1 MTDAKCPSMSRV
13 GGVNPP
19 PPKFKN
25 PKKPGRLTNQL
36 QYLEKV
42 VVKALWRHNFSW
54 PFRTP
59 VDAVGLH
66 IPDYYTIIKTPMD
79 LSTIKKR
86 LQNNYYCKA
95 LECIQDFNKLFTNC
109 YVYNRPGDD
118 IVLMAQALEKIFLQR
133 VAEMPQEETE
143 ISDITT
149 KTPVKGGRKSSSAG
163 VVKLRPQSPVSE
175 VVFQQ
180 TVTVIPPEALHTV
193 PPAAQLSSHIAAKI
207 KKGVKRKADTT
218 TPTASAP
225 ITSCKSSPIIDGS
238 TACKL
243 FSRRGSGRPIKPPR
257 KDLPDSPQHH
267 QSKKSKLSDQLRFCN
282 CILKEMFT
290 KRHAAYAWPFYK
302 PVDTEALG
310 LRDYHDIIM
319 QPMDLGTIRKKMDGR
334 EYMDAQEFAADF
346 RLMFSNCYK
355 YNPPTH
361 EVVIM
366 ARKLQDVFEARWLKL
381 PDEPVRSAGD
391 PGHHGHHRDK
401 KGRGDG
407 PESSSS
413 TGSSDSESSSES
425 ESSSGT
431 EEEEEEEE
439 EEEARALRLAKLEE
453 QLKAVHDQ
461 LQKLTQEPLL
471 KPKKKEKSKERR
483 RKKETSSRP
492 KHEEDLRKHKVQQ
505 RGINKGTPAVHCK
518 RRRMALPVVP
528 YKSDEEEEPAVPM
541 SYGEKRQLSL
551 DINKLPG
558 DKLGKV
564 VNIIQAREASLRD
577 SNPEEI
583 EIDFETLKPSTL
595 RALESFAMT
604 CLRKRPKKPKLNKLV
619 KTKGEMQTVKKQ
631 DSEKHLQSITEEPS
645 SLAKKKKTTNELP
658 MAPAVPDLTQPSHL
672 SEGSGSDSSSSSS
685 DSSTSDSRDSESVK
699 NKSKGTPHKVKTKS
713 KKKKSVKK
721 GSSSESSLQTSQPP
735 PASPPPAAVTKGQST
750 QQHPAQPPLDLLMSP
765 PALHSRLPPQ
775 PSRPSS
781 KAAPLP
787 RKNMV
792 APLQL
797 TDSQP
802 QLQDPSSESPT
813 TPSLTPP
820 SSSSCDPS
828 LTLTLPTDP
837 LSTTPTPTHKPPS
850 SLLCSPRPPPSPL
863 AHLPSPQCQSPGQTQ
878 EVKTGPVY
886 LNPPDR
892 AQQEGLSA
900 LLSPLTSPP
909 VGFLQAAASRYEQPC
924 PVLLSPLQ
932 DSPLQPVKDDRR
944 PSEALEETHYR
955 MLQKQPNPRP
965 SDSVIDGGNTSL
977 SHPANKTTADG
988 KNTPAKKDIVLKNAD
1003 SWASLRKM
1011 SISTTSTVRS
1021 SKESFDKFRRAAIEK
1036 EEREKALILR
1046 RMQMKEMASGKSS
1059 LTMPVSVPVPVPPR
1073 AAEPEPLPCRT
1084 PTPEPAEIPLQTEA
1098 IVEPPPPKAPETLKE
1113 EPPAAAPTPPPPLT
1127 TQTSVDKE
1135 REMARRR
1142 EQERRR
1148 REAMSGIIDMT
1159 MQSDI
1164 MATFEKNLD

>member
-1 MTDAKCPSMSRV
+1 MTDAVCPPMSVV

-19 PPKFKN
+19 PPEFNN
-25 PKKPGRLTNQL
+25 PKKPGRITNQL

-86 LQNNYYCKA
+86 LQNNYYWKA
-95 LECIQDFNKLFTNC
+95 MECIEDFNKLFTNC

-143 ISDITT
+143 ISAITT
-149 KTPVKGGRKSSSAG
+149 KTPVKGGRKSSAG
-163 VVKLRPQSPVSE
+163 MIKLRPQSPVSE

-180 TVTVIPPEALHTV
+180 TVTVIPLEAHHTI
-193 PPAAQLSSHIAAKI
+193 PPAAQLSSQIAAKI
-207 KKGVKRKADTT
+207 KEGVKRKAHAT
-218 TPTASAP
+218 TPTAS
-225 ITSCKSSPIIDGS
+225 SPIASCEASPVVYGS
-238 TACKL
+238 TPCKL

-257 KDLPDSPQHH
+257 KDLPDYH
-267 QSKKSKLSDQLRFCN
+267 QSQNSKLSDQLRFCN

-290 KRHAAYAWPFYK
+290 KRHAAYTWPFYK

-310 LRDYHDIIM
+310 LHDYHDIIM
-319 QPMDLGTIRKKMDGR
+319 QPMDLGTIRKKMVER
-334 EYMDAQEFAADF
+334 EYMDAQDFAADF

-366 ARKLQDVFEARWLKL
+366 ARKFQDVFEDRWLKL
-381 PDEPVRSAGD
+381 PDEPVRRAGG

-401 KGRGDG
+401 RGRGDG

-413 TGSSDSESSSES
+413 TGSSTGESSSES
-425 ESSSGT
+425 ESSSDS
-431 EEEEEEEE
+431 EE

-461 LQKLTQEPLL
+461 LQRLTQEPLL
-471 KPKKKEKSKERR
+471 KPKER
-483 RKKETSSRP
+483 RKKEARRRP
-492 KHEEDLRKHKVQQ
+492 KHEDLRKPKVQKKC
-505 RGINKGTPAVHCK
+505 INKGMPAVHGK
-518 RRRMALPVVP
+518 RRKMALPVVP
-528 YKSDEEEEPAVPM
+528 YESEEDEVLAVPM
-541 SYGEKRQLSL
+541 LYGEKRQLSL

-577 SNPEEI
+577 ANPEEM

-595 RALESFAMT
+595 RALESFVTT
-604 CLRKRPKKPKLNKLV
+604 CFRKRPKKPSLNKLV
-619 KTKGEMQTVKKQ
+619 KAKGEMQTVKEQ
-631 DSEKHLQSITEEPS
+631 DAEKPRQCITDEPS
-645 SLAKKKKTTNELP
+645 SLAKKKKATNEP
-658 MAPAVPDLTQPSHL
+658 PIAPPVPDLARPSRL
-672 SEGSGSDSSSSSS
+672 SESSSSSSSGSDRSSSSS
-685 DSSTSDSRDSESVK
+685 DSSTSDSSDSESVK
-699 NKSKGTPHKVKTKS
+699 KS
-713 KKKKSVKK
+713 KKKKNCKDTPHKLKTKNSKK
-721 GSSSESSLQTSQPP
+721 KKSAKKHPLSESSLQTSQPP
-735 PASPPPAAVTKGQST
+735 PASASLVPAVVTKDL
-750 QQHPAQPPLDLLMSP
+750 PLELLASP
-765 PALHSRLPPQ
+765 PALHNRLPPQ
-775 PSRPSS
+775 PSRPSA

-792 APLQL
+792 APLQI

-802 QLQDPSSESPT
+802 QQQQDPLPPSESPT

-820 SSSSCDPS
+820 SSCDP
-828 LTLTLPTDP
+828 TLTLPTDP
-837 LSTTPTPTHKPPS
+837 LNTPAALPHEPPF
-850 SLLCSPRPPPSPL
+850 SLLCSRQTPPSPL
-863 AHLPSPQCQSPGQTQ
+863 ALLPSPLCQSLAQTQ
-878 EVKTGPVY
+878 EVKTG
-886 LNPPDR
+886 PPDR

-900 LLSPLTSPP
+900 LLTPLTSPA
-909 VGFLQAAASRYEQPC
+909 VLLQAADGRYEQKPC

-944 PSEALEETHYR
+944 PSEALGETHSR
-955 MLQKQPNPRP
+955 ILQKQPYPRH
-965 SDSVIDGGNTSL
+965 SDSVFNGGNTSL
-977 SHPANKTTADG
+977 SHPANKPTADG
-988 KNTPAKKDIVLKNAD
+988 KNTPAKKNIVLKNAD
-1003 SWASLRKM
+1003 SWASLGKM
-1011 SISTTSTVRS
+1011 AISTPSTVKS

-1036 EEREKALILR
+1036 EERERALILKR
-1046 RMQMKEMASGKSS
+1046 TQMKASGKSS
-1059 LTMPVSVPVPVPPR
+1059 LTMLVSSPVAVPVPPR
-1073 AAEPEPLPCRT
+1073 AAEPEHLPCRT
-1084 PTPEPAEIPLQTEA
+1084 PAPEPAEIPLPTEA
-1098 IVEPPPPKAPETLKE
+1098 IVEPQPPKAPEALKE
-1113 EPPAAAPTPPPPLT
+1113 EPPAAASTPPPPFT
-1127 TQTSVDKE
+1127 PQTSVDGE

-1148 REAMSGIIDMT
+1148 REAMSGVIDMT

>member
-1 MTDAKCPSMSRV
+1 MTDAKYPSVSRV

-19 PPKFKN
+19 PPKFNN
-25 PKKPGRLTNQL
+25 PKKPGRQTNQL

-143 ISDITT
+143 ISATTT
-149 KTPVKGGRKSSSAG
+149 KTPVKGGRKSSSAS

-180 TVTVIPPEALHTV
+180 TVTVIPPEALHIV

-218 TPTASAP
+218 SAP
-225 ITSCKSSPIIDGS
+225 ITSCESSPIVDGS

-257 KDLPDSPQHH
+257 KDLPDSPQHY
-267 QSKKSKLSDQLRFCN
+267 QSKKRKLSDQLRFCN

-310 LRDYHDIIM
+310 LRDYHDIIK
-319 QPMDLGTIRKKMDGR
+319 QPMDLGTIRKKMDER

-401 KGRGDG
+401 KARGDG
-407 PESSSS
+407 PERSSS

-439 EEEARALRLAKLEE
+439 EEARVLRLAKLEE

-483 RKKETSSRP
+483 KKKETRSRP
-492 KHEEDLRKHKVQQ
+492 KQEEDLRKTKPKVQQ
-505 RGINKGTPAVHCK
+505 RNINKGASAVHGK
-518 RRRMALPVVP
+518 RRKMALPMVP
-528 YKSDEEEEPAVPM
+528 YKSDEEEVPAVPM

-564 VNIIQAREASLRD
+564 VNIIQAREASLRNA
-577 SNPEEI
+577 NPEEI

-604 CLRKRPKKPKLNKLV
+604 CLRKRPKKHNLNKLM
-619 KTKGEMQTVKKQ
+619 KTKGQIQTVKKQ
-631 DSEKHLQSITEEPS
+631 DAEKHLQSITEETS

-658 MAPAVPDLTQPSHL
+658 RAPAVPDLAQPSRL
-672 SEGSGSDSSSSSS
+672 SEGIGSDSSSSSS
-685 DSSTSDSRDSESVK
+685 DSSSSDSSDSDSVK
-699 NKSKGTPHKVKTKS
+699 KTKKKKSKGAPHKS
-713 KKKKSVKK
+713 KKKKSEKK
-721 GSSSESSLQTSQPP
+721 DSSSESSLQTSQPP

-750 QQHPAQPPLDLLMSP
+750 QQHPAQPPLDLLISP
-765 PALHSRLPPQ
+765 P
-775 PSRPSS
+775 
-781 KAAPLP
+781 
-787 RKNMV
+787 
-792 APLQL
+792 
-797 TDSQP
+797 
-802 QLQDPSSESPT
+802 
-813 TPSLTPP
+813 
-820 SSSSCDPS
+820 
-828 LTLTLPTDP
+828 
-837 LSTTPTPTHKPPS
+837 
-850 SLLCSPRPPPSPL
+850 
-863 AHLPSPQCQSPGQTQ
+863 
-878 EVKTGPVY
+878 
-886 LNPPDR
+886 
-892 AQQEGLSA
+892 GLSV

-909 VGFLQAAASRYEQPC
+909 VGLLQAAGSRYEQLC

-955 MLQKQPNPRP
+955 MLQKQTNTRH
-965 SDSVIDGGNTSL
+965 SDGVFDGGNTSL

-988 KNTPAKKDIVLKNAD
+988 KYTPAKKDIVLKNAD

-1011 SISTTSTVRS
+1011 SLSTPSTVRS

-1059 LTMPVSVPVPVPPR
+1059 LTVPVSVPPR

-1098 IVEPPPPKAPETLKE
+1098 VMEPPPLKGPEALRV
-1113 EPPAAAPTPPPPLT
+1113 EPPAAASTPPPPLT
-1127 TQTSVDKE
+1127 TQTSVDRE

>member
-1 MTDAKCPSMSRV
+1 MMTDAKYPSVSRV

-19 PPKFKN
+19 PPKFNN
-25 PKKPGRLTNQL
+25 PKKPGRQTNQL

-143 ISDITT
+143 ISAITT
-149 KTPVKGGRKSSSAG
+149 KTPVKGGRKSSSAS

-193 PPAAQLSSHIAAKI
+193 PPAAQLSSHIVAKI

-225 ITSCKSSPIIDGS
+225 ITSCESSPIVDGS
-238 TACKL
+238 MACKL
-243 FSRRGSGRPIKPPR
+243 FSRRGSSRPIKPPR

-267 QSKKSKLSDQLRFCN
+267 QSKKRKLSDQLRFCN

-290 KRHAAYAWPFYK
+290 KRHAAYGWPFYK

-310 LRDYHDIIM
+310 LRDYHDIIK
-319 QPMDLGTIRKKMDGR
+319 QPMDLGTIRKKMDER

-391 PGHHGHHRDK
+391 PGHHGHHGDK
-401 KGRGDG
+401 KARGDG
-407 PESSSS
+407 PECSSS

-439 EEEARALRLAKLEE
+439 ARVLRLAKLEE

-483 RKKETSSRP
+483 KKKETSSRP
-492 KHEEDLRKHKVQQ
+492 KQEEDLRKTKPKVQQ
-505 RGINKGTPAVHCK
+505 RGINKGTSAVHGK
-518 RRRMALPVVP
+518 RRKMALPMVP
-528 YKSDEEEEPAVPM
+528 YKSDEEEVPALPM

-564 VNIIQAREASLRD
+564 VNIIQAREASLRNA
-577 SNPEEI
+577 NPEEI

-604 CLRKRPKKPKLNKLV
+604 CLRKRPKKHNLNKLV
-619 KTKGEMQTVKKQ
+619 KTKGPIQTVKKQ
-631 DSEKHLQSITEEPS
+631 NAEKYLQSITEEMS
-645 SLAKKKKTTNELP
+645 SLAKKKKTTYELP
-658 MAPAVPDLTQPSHL
+658 RAPAVPDLAPQSRL
-672 SEGSGSDSSSSSS
+672 REGIGSDSSSSSS
-685 DSSTSDSRDSESVK
+685 SDSSNSDSSDSDSVK
-699 NKSKGTPHKVKTKS
+699 KTKKKKKSKGDPHKVKTK
-713 KKKKSVKK
+713 
-721 GSSSESSLQTSQPP
+721 TSQPL
-735 PASPPPAAVTKGQST
+735 PASPPPGAVTKGQST
-750 QQHPAQPPLDLLMSP
+750 QQYPAQLPLDLLISP
-765 PALHSRLPPQ
+765 P
-775 PSRPSS
+775 
-781 KAAPLP
+781 
-787 RKNMV
+787 
-792 APLQL
+792 
-797 TDSQP
+797 
-802 QLQDPSSESPT
+802 
-813 TPSLTPP
+813 
-820 SSSSCDPS
+820 
-828 LTLTLPTDP
+828 
-837 LSTTPTPTHKPPS
+837 
-850 SLLCSPRPPPSPL
+850 
-863 AHLPSPQCQSPGQTQ
+863 
-878 EVKTGPVY
+878 
-886 LNPPDR
+886 
-892 AQQEGLSA
+892 GLSA

-909 VGFLQAAASRYEQPC
+909 VGLLQAAGSRYEQLY

-944 PSEALEETHYR
+944 PSEALEEIPYR
-955 MLQKQPNPRP
+955 KLQKQTNTRH
-965 SDSVIDGGNTSL
+965 SDSVFDGGNTSL

-1011 SISTTSTVRS
+1011 SLSTPSTVRS

-1059 LTMPVSVPVPVPPR
+1059 LTMPVSVPPR

-1098 IVEPPPPKAPETLKE
+1098 IVEPPSPKAPEAPRE
-1113 EPPAAAPTPPPPLT
+1113 ESLAAAPTPPPPLT
-1127 TQTSVDKE
+1127 TQTSVDRE

>member
-1 MTDAKCPSMSRV
+1 MMTDAKYPSVSRV

-19 PPKFKN
+19 PPKFNN
-25 PKKPGRLTNQL
+25 PKKPGRQTNQL

-143 ISDITT
+143 ISAITT
-149 KTPVKGGRKSSSAG
+149 KTPVKG

-193 PPAAQLSSHIAAKI
+193 PPAAQLSSHIVAKI

-225 ITSCKSSPIIDGS
+225 ITSCESSPIVDGS
-238 TACKL
+238 MACKL
-243 FSRRGSGRPIKPPR
+243 FSRRGSSRPIKPPR

-267 QSKKSKLSDQLRFCN
+267 QSKKRKLSDQLRFCN

-290 KRHAAYAWPFYK
+290 KRHAAYGWPFYK

-310 LRDYHDIIM
+310 LRDYHDIIK
-319 QPMDLGTIRKKMDGR
+319 QPMDLGTIRKKMDER

-391 PGHHGHHRDK
+391 PGHHGHHGDK
-401 KGRGDG
+401 KARGDG
-407 PESSSS
+407 PECSSS

-439 EEEARALRLAKLEE
+439 ARVLRLAKLEE

-483 RKKETSSRP
+483 KKKETSSRP
-492 KHEEDLRKHKVQQ
+492 KQEEDLRKTKPKVQQ
-505 RGINKGTPAVHCK
+505 RGINKGTSAVHGK
-518 RRRMALPVVP
+518 RRKMALPMVP
-528 YKSDEEEEPAVPM
+528 YKSDEEEVPALPM

-564 VNIIQAREASLRD
+564 VNIIQAREASLRNA
-577 SNPEEI
+577 NPEEI

-604 CLRKRPKKPKLNKLV
+604 CLRKRPKKHNLNKLV
-619 KTKGEMQTVKKQ
+619 KTKGPIQTVKKQ
-631 DSEKHLQSITEEPS
+631 NAEKYLQSITEEMS
-645 SLAKKKKTTNELP
+645 SLAKKKKTTYELP
-658 MAPAVPDLTQPSHL
+658 RAPAVPDLAPQSRL
-672 SEGSGSDSSSSSS
+672 REGIGSDSSSSSS
-685 DSSTSDSRDSESVK
+685 SDSSNSDSSDSDSVK
-699 NKSKGTPHKVKTKS
+699 KTKKKKKSKGDPHKVKTK
-713 KKKKSVKK
+713 
-721 GSSSESSLQTSQPP
+721 TSQPL
-735 PASPPPAAVTKGQST
+735 PASPPPGAVTKGQST
-750 QQHPAQPPLDLLMSP
+750 QQYPAQLPLDLLISP

-792 APLQL
+792 PPQQL

-802 QLQDPSSESPT
+802 QQQDPLSESPT

-820 SSSSCDPS
+820 SAASCDPS
-828 LTLTLPTDP
+828 LALTLPTDP
-837 LSTTPTPTHKPPS
+837 LSTTSTPTQEPPS
-850 SLLCSPRPPPSPL
+850 SLRCLPQPSPL
-863 AHLPSPQCQSPGQTQ
+863 ALLTSPHCQSPGQTQ

-886 LNPPDR
+886 LNLPDR

-909 VGFLQAAASRYEQPC
+909 VGLLQAAGSRYEQLY

-944 PSEALEETHYR
+944 PSEALEEIPYR
-955 MLQKQPNPRP
+955 KLQKQTNTRH
-965 SDSVIDGGNTSL
+965 SDSVFDGGNTSL

-1011 SISTTSTVRS
+1011 SLSTPSTVRS

-1059 LTMPVSVPVPVPPR
+1059 LTMPVSVPPR

-1098 IVEPPPPKAPETLKE
+1098 IVEPPSPKAPEAPRE
-1113 EPPAAAPTPPPPLT
+1113 ESLAAAPTPPPPLT
-1127 TQTSVDKE
+1127 TQTSVDRE

>member
-1 MTDAKCPSMSRV
+1 MTDIKYPSVSRV

-19 PPKFKN
+19 PPKFNN
-25 PKKPGRLTNQL
+25 PKKPGRQTNQL

-42 VVKALWRHNFSW
+42 VVKSLWRHNFSW
-54 PFRTP
+54 PFRMP

-133 VAEMPQEETE
+133 MAEMPQEETE
-143 ISDITT
+143 ISAITT
-149 KTPVKGGRKSSSAG
+149 KTPVKG

-225 ITSCKSSPIIDGS
+225 ITSCESSPIVDGS
-238 TACKL
+238 AACKL

-267 QSKKSKLSDQLRFCN
+267 QSKKRKLSDQLRFCN

-310 LRDYHDIIM
+310 LRDYHDIIK
-319 QPMDLGTIRKKMDGR
+319 QPMDLGTIRKKMDER

-401 KGRGDG
+401 KARGDG
-407 PESSSS
+407 PERSSS

-431 EEEEEEEE
+431 EEEEEE
-439 EEEARALRLAKLEE
+439 ARVLRLAKLEE

-483 RKKETSSRP
+483 KKKETSSRP
-492 KHEEDLRKHKVQQ
+492 KQEEDLRKTKPKVQQ
-505 RGINKGTPAVHCK
+505 RGINKGVSAVHGK
-518 RRRMALPVVP
+518 RRKMALPMVP
-528 YKSDEEEEPAVPM
+528 YKSDEEEVPAVPM

-564 VNIIQAREASLRD
+564 VNIIQAREASLRNA
-577 SNPEEI
+577 NPEEI

-604 CLRKRPKKPKLNKLV
+604 CLRKRPKKHNLNKLV
-619 KTKGEMQTVKKQ
+619 KTKGPIQTVKKQ
-631 DSEKHLQSITEEPS
+631 DAEKHLQSITEEMS
-645 SLAKKKKTTNELP
+645 SLAKKKKTTNEFP
-658 MAPAVPDLTQPSHL
+658 RAPAVPDLTLPSRL
-672 SEGSGSDSSSSSS
+672 REGIGSDSSSSSS
-685 DSSTSDSRDSESVK
+685 SDSSNSDSSDSDSVK
-699 NKSKGTPHKVKTKS
+699 KTKKKKSQGAPHKVKTKS
-713 KKKKSVKK
+713 KNKKSEKK
-721 GSSSESSLQTSQPP
+721 DSLSESSLQTSLPLH
-735 PASPPPAAVTKGQST
+735 ASPSPAAVTKGQST
-750 QQHPAQPPLDLLMSP
+750 QQYPAQPPLDLLISP
-765 PALHSRLPPQ
+765 P
-775 PSRPSS
+775 
-781 KAAPLP
+781 
-787 RKNMV
+787 
-792 APLQL
+792 
-797 TDSQP
+797 
-802 QLQDPSSESPT
+802 
-813 TPSLTPP
+813 
-820 SSSSCDPS
+820 
-828 LTLTLPTDP
+828 DP
-837 LSTTPTPTHKPPS
+837 LSTTSTPTQEPPS
-850 SLLCSPRPPPSPL
+850 SLRCLPQPSPL
-863 AHLPSPQCQSPGQTQ
+863 ALLTSPHCQSPGQTQ

-886 LNPPDR
+886 LNLPDR

-909 VGFLQAAASRYEQPC
+909 VGLLQAAGSRYEQLY

-944 PSEALEETHYR
+944 LSEALEETPYR
-955 MLQKQPNPRP
+955 KLQKQTNTRH
-965 SDSVIDGGNTSL
+965 SDSVFDGSNTSL

-1011 SISTTSTVRS
+1011 SLSTPSTVRS

-1059 LTMPVSVPVPVPPR
+1059 LTMPVSVPPR

-1084 PTPEPAEIPLQTEA
+1084 PTPEPAEIPLQTED
-1098 IVEPPPPKAPETLKE
+1098 IVEPPPPKAPVALRE
-1113 EPPAAAPTPPPPLT
+1113 EPPVAAPTPPPPLT
-1127 TQTSVDKE
+1127 TQTSVDRE

>member
-1 MTDAKCPSMSRV
+1 MMTDAKYPSVSRV

-19 PPKFKN
+19 PPKFNN
-25 PKKPGRLTNQL
+25 PKKPGRQTNQL

-143 ISDITT
+143 ISAITT
-149 KTPVKGGRKSSSAG
+149 KTPVKGGRKSSSAS
-163 VVKLRPQSPVSE
+163 VAKLRPQSPVSE

-225 ITSCKSSPIIDGS
+225 ITSCESSPIVDGS

-243 FSRRGSGRPIKPPR
+243 FSRRGSSRPIKPPR

-267 QSKKSKLSDQLRFCN
+267 QSKKRKLSDQLRFCN

-290 KRHAAYAWPFYK
+290 KRHAAYGWPFYK

-310 LRDYHDIIM
+310 LRDYHDIIK
-319 QPMDLGTIRKKMDGR
+319 QPMDLGTIRKKMDER

-381 PDEPVRSAGD
+381 PDEPVRSVGD

-401 KGRGDG
+401 KARGDG
-407 PESSSS
+407 PECSST

-431 EEEEEEEE
+431 EEEEEE
-439 EEEARALRLAKLEE
+439 ARVLRLAKLEE

-483 RKKETSSRP
+483 KKKETSGRP
-492 KHEEDLRKHKVQQ
+492 KQEEDLRKTKPKVQQ
-505 RGINKGTPAVHCK
+505 RGINKGTSAVHGK
-518 RRRMALPVVP
+518 RRKMALPMVP
-528 YKSDEEEEPAVPM
+528 YKSDEEEVPALPM

-564 VNIIQAREASLRD
+564 VNIIQAREASLRNA
-577 SNPEEI
+577 NPEEI

-604 CLRKRPKKPKLNKLV
+604 CLRKRPKKHNLNKLV
-619 KTKGEMQTVKKQ
+619 KTKGPIQTVKKQ
-631 DSEKHLQSITEEPS
+631 DAEKYLQSITEEMS

-658 MAPAVPDLTQPSHL
+658 RAPAVPDLAQPSRL
-672 SEGSGSDSSSSSS
+672 CEGFGSDSSSSSS
-685 DSSTSDSRDSESVK
+685 SDSSNSDSSDSDSVK
-699 NKSKGTPHKVKTKS
+699 KTKKKKSKGDPHKVKTK
-713 KKKKSVKK
+713 
-721 GSSSESSLQTSQPP
+721 TSQPL

-750 QQHPAQPPLDLLMSP
+750 QQYPAQPPLDLLISP
-765 PALHSRLPPQ
+765 P
-775 PSRPSS
+775 
-781 KAAPLP
+781 
-787 RKNMV
+787 
-792 APLQL
+792 
-797 TDSQP
+797 
-802 QLQDPSSESPT
+802 
-813 TPSLTPP
+813 
-820 SSSSCDPS
+820 
-828 LTLTLPTDP
+828 
-837 LSTTPTPTHKPPS
+837 
-850 SLLCSPRPPPSPL
+850 
-863 AHLPSPQCQSPGQTQ
+863 
-878 EVKTGPVY
+878 
-886 LNPPDR
+886 
-892 AQQEGLSA
+892 GLSA

-909 VGFLQAAASRYEQPC
+909 VGLLQATGSRYELY

-944 PSEALEETHYR
+944 PSESLEEIPYR
-955 MLQKQPNPRP
+955 KLQKQTNTRH
-965 SDSVIDGGNTSL
+965 SDSVFDGGNTCL

-1011 SISTTSTVRS
+1011 SLSTPSTVRS

-1059 LTMPVSVPVPVPPR
+1059 LTMPVSVPPR

-1098 IVEPPPPKAPETLKE
+1098 IVEPPSPKAPEALRE
-1113 EPPAAAPTPPPPLT
+1113 EPLAAAPAPTPPPPLT
-1127 TQTSVDKE
+1127 TQTSVDRE

>member
-1 MTDAKCPSMSRV
+1 MTDIKYPSVSRV

-19 PPKFKN
+19 PPKFNN
-25 PKKPGRLTNQL
+25 PKKPGRQTNQL

-42 VVKALWRHNFSW
+42 VVKSLWRHNFSW
-54 PFRTP
+54 PFRMP

-133 VAEMPQEETE
+133 MAEMPQEETE
-143 ISDITT
+143 ISAITT
-149 KTPVKGGRKSSSAG
+149 KTPVKGGRKSSSAS

-225 ITSCKSSPIIDGS
+225 ITSCESSPIVDGS
-238 TACKL
+238 AACKL

-267 QSKKSKLSDQLRFCN
+267 QSKKRKLSDQLRFCN

-310 LRDYHDIIM
+310 LRDYHDIIK
-319 QPMDLGTIRKKMDGR
+319 QPMDLGTIRKKMDER

-401 KGRGDG
+401 KARGDG
-407 PESSSS
+407 PERSSS

-431 EEEEEEEE
+431 EEEEEE
-439 EEEARALRLAKLEE
+439 ARVLRLAKLEE

-483 RKKETSSRP
+483 KKKETSSRP
-492 KHEEDLRKHKVQQ
+492 KQEEDLRKTKPKVQQ
-505 RGINKGTPAVHCK
+505 RGINKGVSAVHGK
-518 RRRMALPVVP
+518 RRKMALPMVP
-528 YKSDEEEEPAVPM
+528 YKSDEEEVPAVPM

-564 VNIIQAREASLRD
+564 VNIIQAREASLRNA
-577 SNPEEI
+577 NPEEI

-604 CLRKRPKKPKLNKLV
+604 CLRKRPKKHNLNKLV
-619 KTKGEMQTVKKQ
+619 KTKGPIQTVKKQ
-631 DSEKHLQSITEEPS
+631 DAEKHLQSITEEMS
-645 SLAKKKKTTNELP
+645 SLAKKKKTTNEFP
-658 MAPAVPDLTQPSHL
+658 RAPAVPDLTLPSRL
-672 SEGSGSDSSSSSS
+672 REGIGSDSSSSSS
-685 DSSTSDSRDSESVK
+685 SDSSNSDSSDSDSVK
-699 NKSKGTPHKVKTKS
+699 KTKKKKSQGAPHKVKTKT
-713 KKKKSVKK
+713 
-721 GSSSESSLQTSQPP
+721 SLPLH
-735 PASPPPAAVTKGQST
+735 ASPSPAAVTKGQST
-750 QQHPAQPPLDLLMSP
+750 QQYPAQPPLDLLISP
-765 PALHSRLPPQ
+765 P
-775 PSRPSS
+775 
-781 KAAPLP
+781 
-787 RKNMV
+787 
-792 APLQL
+792 
-797 TDSQP
+797 
-802 QLQDPSSESPT
+802 
-813 TPSLTPP
+813 
-820 SSSSCDPS
+820 
-828 LTLTLPTDP
+828 
-837 LSTTPTPTHKPPS
+837 
-850 SLLCSPRPPPSPL
+850 
-863 AHLPSPQCQSPGQTQ
+863 
-878 EVKTGPVY
+878 
-886 LNPPDR
+886 
-892 AQQEGLSA
+892 GLSA

-909 VGFLQAAASRYEQPC
+909 VGLLQAAGSRYEQLY

-944 PSEALEETHYR
+944 LSEALEETPYR
-955 MLQKQPNPRP
+955 KLQKQTNTRH
-965 SDSVIDGGNTSL
+965 SDSVFDGSNTSL

-1011 SISTTSTVRS
+1011 SLSTPSTVRS

-1059 LTMPVSVPVPVPPR
+1059 LTMPVSVPPR

-1084 PTPEPAEIPLQTEA
+1084 PTPEPAEIPLQTED
-1098 IVEPPPPKAPETLKE
+1098 IVEPPPPKAPVALRE
-1113 EPPAAAPTPPPPLT
+1113 EPPVAAPTPPPPLT
-1127 TQTSVDKE
+1127 TQTSVDRE

>member
-1 MTDAKCPSMSRV
+1 MTDIKYPSVSRV

-19 PPKFKN
+19 PPKFNN
-25 PKKPGRLTNQL
+25 PKKPGRQTNQL

-42 VVKALWRHNFSW
+42 VVKSLWRHNFSW
-54 PFRTP
+54 PFRMP

-133 VAEMPQEETE
+133 MAEMPQEETE
-143 ISDITT
+143 ISAITT
-149 KTPVKGGRKSSSAG
+149 KTPVKGGRKSSSAS

-225 ITSCKSSPIIDGS
+225 ITSCESSPIVDGS
-238 TACKL
+238 AACKL

-267 QSKKSKLSDQLRFCN
+267 QSKKRKLSDQLRFCN

-310 LRDYHDIIM
+310 LRDYHDIIK
-319 QPMDLGTIRKKMDGR
+319 QPMDLGTIRKKMDER

-401 KGRGDG
+401 KARGDG
-407 PESSSS
+407 PERSSS

-431 EEEEEEEE
+431 EEEEEE
-439 EEEARALRLAKLEE
+439 ARVLRLAKLEE

-483 RKKETSSRP
+483 KKKETSSRP
-492 KHEEDLRKHKVQQ
+492 KQEEDLRKTKPKVQQ
-505 RGINKGTPAVHCK
+505 RGINKGVSAVHGK
-518 RRRMALPVVP
+518 RRKMALPMVP
-528 YKSDEEEEPAVPM
+528 YKSDEEEVPAVPM

-564 VNIIQAREASLRD
+564 VNIIQAREASLRNA
-577 SNPEEI
+577 NPEEI

-604 CLRKRPKKPKLNKLV
+604 CLRKRPKKHNLNKLV
-619 KTKGEMQTVKKQ
+619 KTKGPIQTVKKQ
-631 DSEKHLQSITEEPS
+631 DAEKHLQSITEEMS
-645 SLAKKKKTTNELP
+645 SLAKKKKTTNEFP
-658 MAPAVPDLTQPSHL
+658 RAPAVPDLTLPSRL
-672 SEGSGSDSSSSSS
+672 REGIGSDSSSSSS
-685 DSSTSDSRDSESVK
+685 SDSSNSDSSDSDSVK
-699 NKSKGTPHKVKTKS
+699 KTKKKKSQGAPHKVKTKS
-713 KKKKSVKK
+713 KNKKSEKK
-721 GSSSESSLQTSQPP
+721 DSLSESSLQTSLPLH
-735 PASPPPAAVTKGQST
+735 ASPSPAAVTKGQST
-750 QQHPAQPPLDLLMSP
+750 QQYPAQPPLDLLISP
-765 PALHSRLPPQ
+765 P
-775 PSRPSS
+775 
-781 KAAPLP
+781 
-787 RKNMV
+787 
-792 APLQL
+792 
-797 TDSQP
+797 
-802 QLQDPSSESPT
+802 
-813 TPSLTPP
+813 
-820 SSSSCDPS
+820 
-828 LTLTLPTDP
+828 
-837 LSTTPTPTHKPPS
+837 
-850 SLLCSPRPPPSPL
+850 
-863 AHLPSPQCQSPGQTQ
+863 
-878 EVKTGPVY
+878 
-886 LNPPDR
+886 
-892 AQQEGLSA
+892 GLSA

-909 VGFLQAAASRYEQPC
+909 VGLLQAAGSRYELY

-944 PSEALEETHYR
+944 LSEALEETPYR
-955 MLQKQPNPRP
+955 KLQKQTNTRH
-965 SDSVIDGGNTSL
+965 SDSVFDGSNTSL

-1011 SISTTSTVRS
+1011 SLSTPSTVRS

-1059 LTMPVSVPVPVPPR
+1059 LTMPVSVPPR

-1084 PTPEPAEIPLQTEA
+1084 PTPEPAEIPLQTED
-1098 IVEPPPPKAPETLKE
+1098 IVEPPPPKAPVALRE
-1113 EPPAAAPTPPPPLT
+1113 EPPVAAPTPPPPLT
-1127 TQTSVDKE
+1127 TQTSVDRE

>member
-1 MTDAKCPSMSRV
+1 MTDIKYPSVSRV

-19 PPKFKN
+19 PPKFNN
-25 PKKPGRLTNQL
+25 PKKPGRQTNQL

-54 PFRTP
+54 PFRMP

-133 VAEMPQEETE
+133 MAEMPQEETE
-143 ISDITT
+143 ISAITT
-149 KTPVKGGRKSSSAG
+149 KTPVKGGRKSSSAS

-225 ITSCKSSPIIDGS
+225 ITSCESSPIVDGS
-238 TACKL
+238 AACKL

-267 QSKKSKLSDQLRFCN
+267 QSKKRKLSDQLRFCN

-310 LRDYHDIIM
+310 LRDYHDIIK
-319 QPMDLGTIRKKMDGR
+319 QPMDLGTIRKKMDER

-401 KGRGDG
+401 KARGDG
-407 PESSSS
+407 PERSSS

-431 EEEEEEEE
+431 EEEEEE
-439 EEEARALRLAKLEE
+439 ARVLRLAKLEE

-483 RKKETSSRP
+483 KKKETSSRP
-492 KHEEDLRKHKVQQ
+492 KQEEDLRKTKPKVQQ
-505 RGINKGTPAVHCK
+505 RGINKGASAVHGK
-518 RRRMALPVVP
+518 RRKMALPMVP
-528 YKSDEEEEPAVPM
+528 YKSDEEEVPAVPM

-564 VNIIQAREASLRD
+564 VNIIQAREASLRNA
-577 SNPEEI
+577 NPEEI

-604 CLRKRPKKPKLNKLV
+604 CLRKRPKKHNLNKLV
-619 KTKGEMQTVKKQ
+619 KTKGPIQTVKKQ
-631 DSEKHLQSITEEPS
+631 DAEKHLQSITEEMS
-645 SLAKKKKTTNELP
+645 SLAKKKKTTNEFP
-658 MAPAVPDLTQPSHL
+658 RAPAVPDLTLPSRL
-672 SEGSGSDSSSSSS
+672 REGIGSDSSSSSS
-685 DSSTSDSRDSESVK
+685 SDSSNSDSSDSDSVK
-699 NKSKGTPHKVKTKS
+699 KTKKKKSQGAPHKVKTKT
-713 KKKKSVKK
+713 
-721 GSSSESSLQTSQPP
+721 SLPLH
-735 PASPPPAAVTKGQST
+735 ASPSPAAVTKGQST
-750 QQHPAQPPLDLLMSP
+750 QQYPAQPPLDLLISP
-765 PALHSRLPPQ
+765 P
-775 PSRPSS
+775 
-781 KAAPLP
+781 
-787 RKNMV
+787 
-792 APLQL
+792 
-797 TDSQP
+797 
-802 QLQDPSSESPT
+802 
-813 TPSLTPP
+813 
-820 SSSSCDPS
+820 
-828 LTLTLPTDP
+828 DP
-837 LSTTPTPTHKPPS
+837 LSTTSTPTQEPPS
-850 SLLCSPRPPPSPL
+850 SLRCLPQPSPL
-863 AHLPSPQCQSPGQTQ
+863 ALLTSPHCQSPGQTQ

-886 LNPPDR
+886 LNLPDR

-909 VGFLQAAASRYEQPC
+909 VGLLQAAGSRYEQLY

-944 PSEALEETHYR
+944 LSEALEETPYR
-955 MLQKQPNPRP
+955 KLQKQTNTRH
-965 SDSVIDGGNTSL
+965 SDSVFDGSNTSL

-1011 SISTTSTVRS
+1011 SLSTPSTVRS

-1059 LTMPVSVPVPVPPR
+1059 LTMPVSVPPR

-1084 PTPEPAEIPLQTEA
+1084 PTPEPAEIPLQTED
-1098 IVEPPPPKAPETLKE
+1098 IVEPPPPKAPVALRE
-1113 EPPAAAPTPPPPLT
+1113 EPPVAAPTPPPPLT
-1127 TQTSVDKE
+1127 TQTSVDRE

>member
-1 MTDAKCPSMSRV
+1 MTDAKYPSVSRV

-19 PPKFKN
+19 PPKFNN
-25 PKKPGRLTNQL
+25 PKKPGRQTNQL

-143 ISDITT
+143 ISAITT
-149 KTPVKGGRKSSSAG
+149 KTPVKGGRKSSSAS

-225 ITSCKSSPIIDGS
+225 ITSCESSPVIDGS

-267 QSKKSKLSDQLRFCN
+267 QSKKRKLSDQLRFCN

-290 KRHAAYAWPFYK
+290 KRHVAYAWPFYK

-310 LRDYHDIIM
+310 LRDYHDIIK
-319 QPMDLGTIRKKMDGR
+319 QPMDLGTIRKKMDER

-391 PGHHGHHRDK
+391 PGHHRDK
-401 KGRGDG
+401 KARGDG
-407 PESSSS
+407 PERSSS

-425 ESSSGT
+425 ESSGT

-439 EEEARALRLAKLEE
+439 ARVLRLAKLEE

-483 RKKETSSRP
+483 KKKETSSRP
-492 KHEEDLRKHKVQQ
+492 KQEEDLRKIKPKVQQ
-505 RGINKGTPAVHCK
+505 RGINKGASAVHGK
-518 RRRMALPVVP
+518 RRKMALPMVP
-528 YKSDEEEEPAVPM
+528 YKSDEEEVPAVPM

-564 VNIIQAREASLRD
+564 VNIIQAREASLRNA
-577 SNPEEI
+577 NPEEI

-604 CLRKRPKKPKLNKLV
+604 CLRKRPKKHNLNKLV
-619 KTKGEMQTVKKQ
+619 KTKGPIQTVKKH
-631 DSEKHLQSITEEPS
+631 DAEKHLQSITEEMS
-645 SLAKKKKTTNELP
+645 SLEKKKKTTNGLP
-658 MAPAVPDLTQPSHL
+658 RAPAVPDLAQPSRL
-672 SEGSGSDSSSSSS
+672 REGISSDSSSSSSSS
-685 DSSTSDSRDSESVK
+685 DSSNSDSSDSDSVK
-699 NKSKGTPHKVKTKS
+699 KTNKKSKGSPHKVKTKS
-713 KKKKSVKK
+713 KNKKSEKK
-721 GSSSESSLQTSQPP
+721 DSSSESSLQTSQPP

-750 QQHPAQPPLDLLMSP
+750 QQYPAQPPLDLLISP
-765 PALHSRLPPQ
+765 P
-775 PSRPSS
+775 
-781 KAAPLP
+781 
-787 RKNMV
+787 
-792 APLQL
+792 
-797 TDSQP
+797 
-802 QLQDPSSESPT
+802 
-813 TPSLTPP
+813 
-820 SSSSCDPS
+820 
-828 LTLTLPTDP
+828 
-837 LSTTPTPTHKPPS
+837 
-850 SLLCSPRPPPSPL
+850 
-863 AHLPSPQCQSPGQTQ
+863 
-878 EVKTGPVY
+878 
-886 LNPPDR
+886 
-892 AQQEGLSA
+892 GLSA

-909 VGFLQAAASRYEQPC
+909 VGLLQAAGSRYEQLY

-932 DSPLQPVKDDRR
+932 DSPLQPVKDDRK
-944 PSEALEETHYR
+944 PSEALEETPYR
-955 MLQKQPNPRP
+955 KLQKQTNTRH
-965 SDSVIDGGNTSL
+965 SDSVFDGGNTSL

-988 KNTPAKKDIVLKNAD
+988 KKTPAKKDIVLKNAD

-1011 SISTTSTVRS
+1011 SLSTPSTVRS

-1059 LTMPVSVPVPVPPR
+1059 LTMPVSVPVSVPPR

-1098 IVEPPPPKAPETLKE
+1098 IAEPPPPKAPEALRE
-1113 EPPAAAPTPPPPLT
+1113 EPPATAPTPPPPLT
-1127 TQTSVDKE
+1127 TQTSVDRE

>member
-1 MTDAKCPSMSRV
+1 MTDAICPPMSVV

-19 PPKFKN
+19 PPEFNN
-25 PKKPGRLTNQL
+25 PKKPGRITNQL

-86 LQNNYYCKA
+86 LQNNYYWKA
-95 LECIQDFNKLFTNC
+95 MECIEDFNKLFTNC

-143 ISDITT
+143 ISAITT
-149 KTPVKGGRKSSSAG
+149 KTPVKGGRKSSAG
-163 VVKLRPQSPVSE
+163 MIKLRPQSPVSE

-180 TVTVIPPEALHTV
+180 TVTVIPLEAHHTI
-193 PPAAQLSSHIAAKI
+193 PPAAQLSSQIAAKI
-207 KKGVKRKADTT
+207 KEGVKRKADAT
-218 TPTASAP
+218 TPTAS
-225 ITSCKSSPIIDGS
+225 SPIASCEASPVVYGL
-238 TACKL
+238 TPCKL

-257 KDLPDSPQHH
+257 KDLPDYH
-267 QSKKSKLSDQLRFCN
+267 QSQNSKLSDQLRFCN

-290 KRHAAYAWPFYK
+290 KRHAAYTWPFYK

-310 LRDYHDIIM
+310 LHDYHDIIM
-319 QPMDLGTIRKKMDGR
+319 QPMDLGTIRKKMVER
-334 EYMDAQEFAADF
+334 EYVDAQDFAADF

-366 ARKLQDVFEARWLKL
+366 ARKLQDVFEDRWLKL
-381 PDEPVRSAGD
+381 PDEPVRRAGG

-401 KGRGDG
+401 RGRGDG
-407 PESSSS
+407 PERSSS
-413 TGSSDSESSSES
+413 TGSSTGESSSES
-425 ESSSGT
+425 ESSSDS
-431 EEEEEEEE
+431 EE

-461 LQKLTQEPLL
+461 LQRLTQEPLL
-471 KPKKKEKSKERR
+471 KPKER
-483 RKKETSSRP
+483 RKKEASRRP
-492 KHEEDLRKHKVQQ
+492 KHGDLRKPKVQKC
-505 RGINKGTPAVHCK
+505 INKGMPAVHGK
-518 RRRMALPVVP
+518 RRKMALPVVP
-528 YKSDEEEEPAVPM
+528 YESEEDEVLAVPM
-541 SYGEKRQLSL
+541 LYGEKRQLSL

-577 SNPEEI
+577 ANPEEM

-595 RALESFAMT
+595 RALESFVMT
-604 CLRKRPKKPKLNKLV
+604 CFRKRPKKPSLNKLV
-619 KTKGEMQTVKKQ
+619 KAKGEMQTVKEQ
-631 DSEKHLQSITEEPS
+631 DAEKPRQSITDEPS
-645 SLAKKKKTTNELP
+645 SLAKKKKATNEP
-658 MAPAVPDLTQPSHL
+658 PIAPPVPDLARPSRL
-672 SEGSGSDSSSSSS
+672 SESSSSSSSGSDRSSSSS
-685 DSSTSDSRDSESVK
+685 DSSTSDSSDSESVK
-699 NKSKGTPHKVKTKS
+699 KS
-713 KKKKSVKK
+713 KKKKKCKDTPHKFKTKNSKK
-721 GSSSESSLQTSQPP
+721 KKSAKKDALSESSLQTSQPP
-735 PASPPPAAVTKGQST
+735 PASASLVPAVVTKDL
-750 QQHPAQPPLDLLMSP
+750 PLELLASP
-765 PALHSRLPPQ
+765 PALHNRLPPQ
-775 PSRPSS
+775 PSRPSA

-792 APLQL
+792 APLQI

-802 QLQDPSSESPT
+802 QQQQDPLPPSESPT

-820 SSSSCDPS
+820 SSCDP
-828 LTLTLPTDP
+828 TLTLPTDP
-837 LSTTPTPTHKPPS
+837 LNTTAALPHEPPF
-850 SLLCSPRPPPSPL
+850 SLLCSRQTPPSPL
-863 AHLPSPQCQSPGQTQ
+863 ALLPSPLCQSLAQTQ
-878 EVKTGPVY
+878 EVKTG
-886 LNPPDR
+886 PPDR

-900 LLSPLTSPP
+900 LLTPLTSPA
-909 VGFLQAAASRYEQPC
+909 VLLQAADGRYEQPC

-932 DSPLQPVKDDRR
+932 DSPLQPMKDDGR
-944 PSEALEETHYR
+944 PSEALGETHSR
-955 MLQKQPNPRP
+955 ILQKQPYPRH
-965 SDSVIDGGNTSL
+965 SDSVFDGGNASL
-977 SHPANKTTADG
+977 SHPANKPTADG
-988 KNTPAKKDIVLKNAD
+988 KNTPGKKNIVLKNAD
-1003 SWASLRKM
+1003 SWASLGKM
-1011 SISTTSTVRS
+1011 AISTPSTVKS

-1036 EEREKALILR
+1036 EERERALILKR
-1046 RMQMKEMASGKSS
+1046 TQMKASGKSS
-1059 LTMPVSVPVPVPPR
+1059 LTMLVSLPVAVPVPPR
-1073 AAEPEPLPCRT
+1073 AAEPEHLPCRT
-1084 PTPEPAEIPLQTEA
+1084 PAPEPAEIPLPMDA
-1098 IVEPPPPKAPETLKE
+1098 IVEPQPPKAPETLKE
-1113 EPPAAAPTPPPPLT
+1113 EPPAAASTPPPPFT
-1127 TQTSVDKE
+1127 PQTSVDGE

-1148 REAMSGIIDMT
+1148 REAMSGVIDMT

>member
-1 MTDAKCPSMSRV
+1 MTDIKYPSVSRV

-19 PPKFKN
+19 PPKFNN
-25 PKKPGRLTNQL
+25 PKKPGRQTNQL

-54 PFRTP
+54 PFRMP

-133 VAEMPQEETE
+133 MAEMPQEETE
-143 ISDITT
+143 ISAITT
-149 KTPVKGGRKSSSAG
+149 KTPVKGGRKSSSAS

-225 ITSCKSSPIIDGS
+225 ITSCESSPIVDGS
-238 TACKL
+238 AACKL

-267 QSKKSKLSDQLRFCN
+267 QSKKRKLSDQLRFCN

-310 LRDYHDIIM
+310 LRDYHDIIK
-319 QPMDLGTIRKKMDGR
+319 QPMDLGTIRKKMDER

-401 KGRGDG
+401 KARGDG
-407 PESSSS
+407 PERSSS

-431 EEEEEEEE
+431 EEEEEE
-439 EEEARALRLAKLEE
+439 ARVLRLAKLEE

-483 RKKETSSRP
+483 KKKETSSRP
-492 KHEEDLRKHKVQQ
+492 KQEEDLRKTKPKVQQ
-505 RGINKGTPAVHCK
+505 RGINKGASAVHGK
-518 RRRMALPVVP
+518 RRKMALPMVP
-528 YKSDEEEEPAVPM
+528 YKSDEEEVPAVPM

-564 VNIIQAREASLRD
+564 VNIIQAREASLRNA
-577 SNPEEI
+577 NPEEI

-604 CLRKRPKKPKLNKLV
+604 CLRKRPKKHNLNKLV
-619 KTKGEMQTVKKQ
+619 KTKGPIQTVKKQ
-631 DSEKHLQSITEEPS
+631 DAEKHLQSITEEMS
-645 SLAKKKKTTNELP
+645 SLAKKKKTTNEFP
-658 MAPAVPDLTQPSHL
+658 RAPAVPDLTLPSRL
-672 SEGSGSDSSSSSS
+672 REGIGSDSSSSSS
-685 DSSTSDSRDSESVK
+685 SDSSNSDSSDSDSVK
-699 NKSKGTPHKVKTKS
+699 KTKKKKSQGAPHKVKTKT
-713 KKKKSVKK
+713 
-721 GSSSESSLQTSQPP
+721 SLPLH
-735 PASPPPAAVTKGQST
+735 ASPSPAAVTKGQST
-750 QQHPAQPPLDLLMSP
+750 QQYPAQPPLDLLISP
-765 PALHSRLPPQ
+765 P
-775 PSRPSS
+775 
-781 KAAPLP
+781 
-787 RKNMV
+787 
-792 APLQL
+792 
-797 TDSQP
+797 
-802 QLQDPSSESPT
+802 
-813 TPSLTPP
+813 
-820 SSSSCDPS
+820 
-828 LTLTLPTDP
+828 
-837 LSTTPTPTHKPPS
+837 
-850 SLLCSPRPPPSPL
+850 
-863 AHLPSPQCQSPGQTQ
+863 
-878 EVKTGPVY
+878 
-886 LNPPDR
+886 
-892 AQQEGLSA
+892 GLSA

-909 VGFLQAAASRYEQPC
+909 VGLLQAAGSRYEQLY

-944 PSEALEETHYR
+944 LSEALEETPYR
-955 MLQKQPNPRP
+955 KLQKQTNTRH
-965 SDSVIDGGNTSL
+965 SDSVFDGSNTSL

-1011 SISTTSTVRS
+1011 SLSTPSTVRS

-1059 LTMPVSVPVPVPPR
+1059 LTMPVSVPPR

-1084 PTPEPAEIPLQTEA
+1084 PTPEPAEIPLQTED
-1098 IVEPPPPKAPETLKE
+1098 IVEPPPPKAPVALRE
-1113 EPPAAAPTPPPPLT
+1113 EPPVAAPTPPPPLT
-1127 TQTSVDKE
+1127 TQTSVDRE

>member
-1 MTDAKCPSMSRV
+1 MTDIKYPSVSRV

-19 PPKFKN
+19 PPKFNN
-25 PKKPGRLTNQL
+25 PKKPGRQTNQL

-42 VVKALWRHNFSW
+42 VVKSLWRHNFSW
-54 PFRTP
+54 PFRMP

-133 VAEMPQEETE
+133 MAEMPQEETE
-143 ISDITT
+143 ISAITT
-149 KTPVKGGRKSSSAG
+149 KTPVKGGRKSSSAS

-225 ITSCKSSPIIDGS
+225 ITSCESSPIVDGS
-238 TACKL
+238 AACKL

-267 QSKKSKLSDQLRFCN
+267 QSKKRKLSDQLRFCN

-310 LRDYHDIIM
+310 LRDYHDIIK
-319 QPMDLGTIRKKMDGR
+319 QPMDLGTIRKKMDER

-401 KGRGDG
+401 KARGDG
-407 PESSSS
+407 PERSSS

-431 EEEEEEEE
+431 EEEEEE
-439 EEEARALRLAKLEE
+439 ARVLRLAKLEE

-483 RKKETSSRP
+483 KKKETSSRP
-492 KHEEDLRKHKVQQ
+492 KQEEDLRKTKPKVQQ
-505 RGINKGTPAVHCK
+505 RGINKGVSAVHGK
-518 RRRMALPVVP
+518 RRKMALPMVP
-528 YKSDEEEEPAVPM
+528 YKSDEEEVPAVPM

-564 VNIIQAREASLRD
+564 VNIIQAREASLRNA
-577 SNPEEI
+577 NPEEI

-604 CLRKRPKKPKLNKLV
+604 CLRKRPKKHNLNKLV
-619 KTKGEMQTVKKQ
+619 KTKGPIQTVKKQ
-631 DSEKHLQSITEEPS
+631 DAEKHLQSITEEMS
-645 SLAKKKKTTNELP
+645 SLAKKKKTTNEFP
-658 MAPAVPDLTQPSHL
+658 RAPAVPDLTLPSRL
-672 SEGSGSDSSSSSS
+672 REGIGSDSSSSSS
-685 DSSTSDSRDSESVK
+685 SDSSNSDSSDSDSVK
-699 NKSKGTPHKVKTKS
+699 KTKKKKSQGAPHKVKTKS
-713 KKKKSVKK
+713 KNKKSEKK
-721 GSSSESSLQTSQPP
+721 DSLSESSLQTSLPLH
-735 PASPPPAAVTKGQST
+735 ASPSPAAVTKGQST
-750 QQHPAQPPLDLLMSP
+750 QQYPAQPPLDLLISP
-765 PALHSRLPPQ
+765 P
-775 PSRPSS
+775 
-781 KAAPLP
+781 
-787 RKNMV
+787 
-792 APLQL
+792 
-797 TDSQP
+797 
-802 QLQDPSSESPT
+802 
-813 TPSLTPP
+813 
-820 SSSSCDPS
+820 
-828 LTLTLPTDP
+828 DP
-837 LSTTPTPTHKPPS
+837 LSTTSTPTQEPPS
-850 SLLCSPRPPPSPL
+850 SLRCLPQPSPL
-863 AHLPSPQCQSPGQTQ
+863 ALLTSPHCQSPGQTQ

-886 LNPPDR
+886 LNLPDR

-909 VGFLQAAASRYEQPC
+909 VGLLQAAGSRYEQLY

-944 PSEALEETHYR
+944 LSEALEETPYR
-955 MLQKQPNPRP
+955 KLQKQTNTRH
-965 SDSVIDGGNTSL
+965 SDSVFDGSNTSL

-1011 SISTTSTVRS
+1011 SLSTPSTVRS

-1059 LTMPVSVPVPVPPR
+1059 LTMPVSVPPR

-1084 PTPEPAEIPLQTEA
+1084 PTPEPAEIPLQTED
-1098 IVEPPPPKAPETLKE
+1098 IVEPPPPKAPVALRE
-1113 EPPAAAPTPPPPLT
+1113 EPPVAAPTPPPPLT
-1127 TQTSVDKE
+1127 TQTSVDRE

>member
-1 MTDAKCPSMSRV
+1 MMTDAKYPSVSRV

-19 PPKFKN
+19 PPKFNN
-25 PKKPGRLTNQL
+25 PKKPGRQTNQL

-143 ISDITT
+143 ISAITT
-149 KTPVKGGRKSSSAG
+149 KTPVKGGRKSSSTS

-193 PPAAQLSSHIAAKI
+193 PPAAQLSSHIVAKI

-225 ITSCKSSPIIDGS
+225 ITSCESSPIVDGS

-243 FSRRGSGRPIKPPR
+243 FSRRGSSRPIKPPR

-267 QSKKSKLSDQLRFCN
+267 QSKKRKLSDQLRFCN

-290 KRHAAYAWPFYK
+290 KRHAAYGWPFYK

-310 LRDYHDIIM
+310 LRDYHDIIK
-319 QPMDLGTIRKKMDGR
+319 QPMDLGTIRKKMDER

-391 PGHHGHHRDK
+391 PGHHSHHRDK
-401 KGRGDG
+401 KARGDG
-407 PESSSS
+407 PECSSS

-431 EEEEEEEE
+431 EEEEEEE
-439 EEEARALRLAKLEE
+439 ARVLRLAKLEE

-483 RKKETSSRP
+483 KKKETSSRP
-492 KHEEDLRKHKVQQ
+492 KQEEDLRKTKPKVQQ
-505 RGINKGTPAVHCK
+505 RGINKGKSAVHSK
-518 RRRMALPVVP
+518 RRKMALPMVP
-528 YKSDEEEEPAVPM
+528 YKSDEEEVPALPM

-564 VNIIQAREASLRD
+564 VNIIQAREASLRNA
-577 SNPEEI
+577 NPEEI

-604 CLRKRPKKPKLNKLV
+604 CLRKRPKKHNLNKLV
-619 KTKGEMQTVKKQ
+619 KTKGPIQTVKKQ
-631 DSEKHLQSITEEPS
+631 NAEKYLQCITEEVS

-658 MAPAVPDLTQPSHL
+658 RAPAVPDLAQQSRL
-672 SEGSGSDSSSSSS
+672 REGIGSDSSSSSS
-685 DSSTSDSRDSESVK
+685 SDSSNSDSSDSDSVK
-699 NKSKGTPHKVKTKS
+699 RTKKKKSKGDPHKVKTK
-713 KKKKSVKK
+713 
-721 GSSSESSLQTSQPP
+721 TSQPL
-735 PASPPPAAVTKGQST
+735 PASPAPAAVTKGQST
-750 QQHPAQPPLDLLMSP
+750 QQYPAQPPLDLLISP
-765 PALHSRLPPQ
+765 P
-775 PSRPSS
+775 
-781 KAAPLP
+781 
-787 RKNMV
+787 
-792 APLQL
+792 
-797 TDSQP
+797 
-802 QLQDPSSESPT
+802 
-813 TPSLTPP
+813 
-820 SSSSCDPS
+820 
-828 LTLTLPTDP
+828 
-837 LSTTPTPTHKPPS
+837 
-850 SLLCSPRPPPSPL
+850 
-863 AHLPSPQCQSPGQTQ
+863 
-878 EVKTGPVY
+878 
-886 LNPPDR
+886 
-892 AQQEGLSA
+892 GLSA

-909 VGFLQAAASRYEQPC
+909 VGLLQASGSRYEQLY

-944 PSEALEETHYR
+944 PLEALEEIPYR
-955 MLQKQPNPRP
+955 KLQKQTNTRH
-965 SDSVIDGGNTSL
+965 SDSVFDGGNTSL

-1011 SISTTSTVRS
+1011 SLSTPSTVRS

-1059 LTMPVSVPVPVPPR
+1059 LTMPVSVPPR

-1098 IVEPPPPKAPETLKE
+1098 IVEPPSPKAPEAPRE
-1113 EPPAAAPTPPPPLT
+1113 EPLAAAPTPPPPLT
-1127 TQTSVDKE
+1127 TQTSVDRE

>member
-1 MTDAKCPSMSRV
+1 MMTEAKYPSVSRV

-19 PPKFKN
+19 PPKFNN
-25 PKKPGRLTNQL
+25 PKKPGRQTNQL

-79 LSTIKKR
+79 LSTIRKR

-143 ISDITT
+143 ISAITT
-149 KTPVKGGRKSSSAG
+149 KTPVKGGRKSSSASRLHSCSSCLILHINC

-225 ITSCKSSPIIDGS
+225 ITSCESSPIVDGS

-243 FSRRGSGRPIKPPR
+243 FSRRGSSRPIKPPR

-267 QSKKSKLSDQLRFCN
+267 QSKKRKLSDQLRFCN

-290 KRHAAYAWPFYK
+290 KRHAAYGWPFYK

-310 LRDYHDIIM
+310 LRDYHDIIK
-319 QPMDLGTIRKKMDGR
+319 QPMDLGTIRKKMDER

-401 KGRGDG
+401 KARGDG
-407 PESSSS
+407 PECSST

-431 EEEEEEEE
+431 EEEEEE
-439 EEEARALRLAKLEE
+439 ARVLRLAKLEE

-483 RKKETSSRP
+483 KKKETSSRP
-492 KHEEDLRKHKVQQ
+492 KQEEDLRKTKPKVQQ
-505 RGINKGTPAVHCK
+505 RGINKGTSAVHGK
-518 RRRMALPVVP
+518 RRKMALPMVP
-528 YKSDEEEEPAVPM
+528 YKSDEEEVPALPM

-564 VNIIQAREASLRD
+564 VNIIQAREASLRNA
-577 SNPEEI
+577 NPEEI

-604 CLRKRPKKPKLNKLV
+604 CLRKRPKKHNLNKLV
-619 KTKGEMQTVKKQ
+619 KTKGPIQTVKKQ
-631 DSEKHLQSITEEPS
+631 DAEKYLQNITEEMS
-645 SLAKKKKTTNELP
+645 SLAKKKKTNELP
-658 MAPAVPDLTQPSHL
+658 RAPAVPDLAQPSRL
-672 SEGSGSDSSSSSS
+672 REGIGSDSSSSSS
-685 DSSTSDSRDSESVK
+685 SDSSNSDSSDSDSVK
-699 NKSKGTPHKVKTKS
+699 KTKKKKSKGDPHKVKTK
-713 KKKKSVKK
+713 
-721 GSSSESSLQTSQPP
+721 TSQPL

-750 QQHPAQPPLDLLMSP
+750 QQYPAQPPLDLLISP
-765 PALHSRLPPQ
+765 P
-775 PSRPSS
+775 
-781 KAAPLP
+781 
-787 RKNMV
+787 
-792 APLQL
+792 
-797 TDSQP
+797 
-802 QLQDPSSESPT
+802 
-813 TPSLTPP
+813 
-820 SSSSCDPS
+820 
-828 LTLTLPTDP
+828 
-837 LSTTPTPTHKPPS
+837 
-850 SLLCSPRPPPSPL
+850 
-863 AHLPSPQCQSPGQTQ
+863 
-878 EVKTGPVY
+878 
-886 LNPPDR
+886 
-892 AQQEGLSA
+892 GLSA

-909 VGFLQAAASRYEQPC
+909 VGLLQAAGSRYEQLY

-944 PSEALEETHYR
+944 PSEALEEIPYR
-955 MLQKQPNPRP
+955 KLQKQTNTRH
-965 SDSVIDGGNTSL
+965 SDSVFDGGNTCL

-1011 SISTTSTVRS
+1011 SLSTPSTVRS

-1059 LTMPVSVPVPVPPR
+1059 LTMPVSVPPR

-1098 IVEPPPPKAPETLKE
+1098 IVEPPSPKAPEALRE
-1113 EPPAAAPTPPPPLT
+1113 EPLAAAPTPPPPLT
-1127 TQTSVDKE
+1127 TQTSVDRE

>member
-1 MTDAKCPSMSRV
+1 MTDAKYPSVSRV

-19 PPKFKN
+19 PPKFNN
-25 PKKPGRLTNQL
+25 PKKPGRQTNQL

-143 ISDITT
+143 ISAITT
-149 KTPVKGGRKSSSAG
+149 KTPVKGGRKSSSAS

-225 ITSCKSSPIIDGS
+225 ITSCESSPVIDGS

-267 QSKKSKLSDQLRFCN
+267 QSKKRKLSDQLRFCN

-290 KRHAAYAWPFYK
+290 KRHVAYAWPFYK

-310 LRDYHDIIM
+310 LRDYHDIIK
-319 QPMDLGTIRKKMDGR
+319 QPMDLGTIRKKMDER

-391 PGHHGHHRDK
+391 PGHHRDK
-401 KGRGDG
+401 KARGDG
-407 PESSSS
+407 PERSSS

-425 ESSSGT
+425 ESSGT

-439 EEEARALRLAKLEE
+439 ARVLRLAKLEE

-483 RKKETSSRP
+483 KKKETSSRP
-492 KHEEDLRKHKVQQ
+492 KQEEDLRKIKPKVQQ
-505 RGINKGTPAVHCK
+505 RGINKGASAVHGK
-518 RRRMALPVVP
+518 RRKMALPMVP
-528 YKSDEEEEPAVPM
+528 YKSDEEEVPAVPM

-564 VNIIQAREASLRD
+564 VNIIQAREASLRNA
-577 SNPEEI
+577 NPEEI

-604 CLRKRPKKPKLNKLV
+604 CLRKRPKKHNLNKLV
-619 KTKGEMQTVKKQ
+619 KTKGPIQTVKKH
-631 DSEKHLQSITEEPS
+631 DAEKHLQSITEEMS
-645 SLAKKKKTTNELP
+645 SLEKKKKTTNGLP
-658 MAPAVPDLTQPSHL
+658 RAPAVPDLAQPSRL
-672 SEGSGSDSSSSSS
+672 REGISSDSSSSSSSS
-685 DSSTSDSRDSESVK
+685 DSSNSDSSDSDSVK
-699 NKSKGTPHKVKTKS
+699 KTNKKSKGSPHKVKTKS
-713 KKKKSVKK
+713 KNKKSEKK
-721 GSSSESSLQTSQPP
+721 DSSSESSLQTSQPP

-750 QQHPAQPPLDLLMSP
+750 QQYPAQPPLDLLISP
-765 PALHSRLPPQ
+765 P
-775 PSRPSS
+775 
-781 KAAPLP
+781 
-787 RKNMV
+787 
-792 APLQL
+792 
-797 TDSQP
+797 
-802 QLQDPSSESPT
+802 
-813 TPSLTPP
+813 
-820 SSSSCDPS
+820 
-828 LTLTLPTDP
+828 
-837 LSTTPTPTHKPPS
+837 
-850 SLLCSPRPPPSPL
+850 
-863 AHLPSPQCQSPGQTQ
+863 
-878 EVKTGPVY
+878 
-886 LNPPDR
+886 
-892 AQQEGLSA
+892 GLSA

-909 VGFLQAAASRYEQPC
+909 VGLLQAAGSRYELY

-932 DSPLQPVKDDRR
+932 DSPLQPVKDDRK
-944 PSEALEETHYR
+944 PSEALEETPYR
-955 MLQKQPNPRP
+955 KLQKQTNTRH
-965 SDSVIDGGNTSL
+965 SDSVFDGGNTSL

-988 KNTPAKKDIVLKNAD
+988 KKTPAKKDIVLKNAD

-1011 SISTTSTVRS
+1011 SLSTPSTVRS

-1059 LTMPVSVPVPVPPR
+1059 LTMPVSVPVSVPPR

-1098 IVEPPPPKAPETLKE
+1098 IAEPPPPKAPEALRE
-1113 EPPAAAPTPPPPLT
+1113 EPPATAPTPPPPLT
-1127 TQTSVDKE
+1127 TQTSVDRE

>member
-1 MTDAKCPSMSRV
+1 MMTDAKYPSVSRV

-19 PPKFKN
+19 PPKFNN
-25 PKKPGRLTNQL
+25 PKKPGRQTNQL

-143 ISDITT
+143 ISAITT
-149 KTPVKGGRKSSSAG
+149 KTPVKGGRKSSSASRLHSCSSCLILHINC

-225 ITSCKSSPIIDGS
+225 ITSCESSPIVDGS

-243 FSRRGSGRPIKPPR
+243 FSRRGSSRPIKPPR

-267 QSKKSKLSDQLRFCN
+267 QSKKRKLSDQLRFCN

-290 KRHAAYAWPFYK
+290 KRHAAYGWPFYK

-310 LRDYHDIIM
+310 LRDYHDIIK
-319 QPMDLGTIRKKMDGR
+319 QPMDLGTIRKKMDER

-391 PGHHGHHRDK
+391 PGHHRDK
-401 KGRGDG
+401 KARGDG
-407 PESSSS
+407 PECSSS

-439 EEEARALRLAKLEE
+439 EEEARVLRLAKLEE

-483 RKKETSSRP
+483 KKKETSSRP
-492 KHEEDLRKHKVQQ
+492 KQEEDLRKTKPKVQQ
-505 RGINKGTPAVHCK
+505 RGINKGTSAVHGK
-518 RRRMALPVVP
+518 RRKMALPMVP
-528 YKSDEEEEPAVPM
+528 YKSDEEEVPALPM
-541 SYGEKRQLSL
+541 SYSEKRQLSL

-564 VNIIQAREASLRD
+564 VNIIQAREASLRNA
-577 SNPEEI
+577 NPEEI

-604 CLRKRPKKPKLNKLV
+604 CLRKRPKKHNLNKLV
-619 KTKGEMQTVKKQ
+619 KTKGPIQTVKKQ
-631 DSEKHLQSITEEPS
+631 DAEKYLQSITEEMS
-645 SLAKKKKTTNELP
+645 SLAKKKKKTTSELP
-658 MAPAVPDLTQPSHL
+658 RAPAVPDLAQPSRL
-672 SEGSGSDSSSSSS
+672 REGIGSDISSSSSS
-685 DSSTSDSRDSESVK
+685 DSSNSDSSDSDSVK
-699 NKSKGTPHKVKTKS
+699 KTKKKKSKGDPHKVKTK
-713 KKKKSVKK
+713 
-721 GSSSESSLQTSQPP
+721 TSQPLPASLP
-735 PASPPPAAVTKGQST
+735 PAPVTKGQST
-750 QQHPAQPPLDLLMSP
+750 QQYPAQPPLDLLISP
-765 PALHSRLPPQ
+765 P
-775 PSRPSS
+775 
-781 KAAPLP
+781 
-787 RKNMV
+787 
-792 APLQL
+792 
-797 TDSQP
+797 
-802 QLQDPSSESPT
+802 
-813 TPSLTPP
+813 
-820 SSSSCDPS
+820 
-828 LTLTLPTDP
+828 
-837 LSTTPTPTHKPPS
+837 
-850 SLLCSPRPPPSPL
+850 
-863 AHLPSPQCQSPGQTQ
+863 
-878 EVKTGPVY
+878 
-886 LNPPDR
+886 
-892 AQQEGLSA
+892 GLSA

-909 VGFLQAAASRYEQPC
+909 VGLLQAAGNRYEQLY

-944 PSEALEETHYR
+944 ASEALEEIPYR
-955 MLQKQPNPRP
+955 KLQKQTNTRH
-965 SDSVIDGGNTSL
+965 SDSVFDGGNTSL

-1011 SISTTSTVRS
+1011 SLSTPSTVRS

-1059 LTMPVSVPVPVPPR
+1059 LTMPVSVPPR

-1084 PTPEPAEIPLQTEA
+1084 PTPEPAEIPLQTEV
-1098 IVEPPPPKAPETLKE
+1098 IVEPPSPKAPEALRE
-1113 EPPAAAPTPPPPLT
+1113 EPLAAAPTPPPPLT
-1127 TQTSVDKE
+1127 TQTSVDRE

>member
-1 MTDAKCPSMSRV
+1 MMTEAKYPSVSRV

-19 PPKFKN
+19 PPKFNN
-25 PKKPGRLTNQL
+25 PKKPGRQTNQL

-79 LSTIKKR
+79 LSTIRKR

-143 ISDITT
+143 ISAITT
-149 KTPVKGGRKSSSAG
+149 KTPVKGGRKSSSASRLHSCSSCLILHINC

-225 ITSCKSSPIIDGS
+225 ITSCESSPIVDGS

-243 FSRRGSGRPIKPPR
+243 FSRRGSSRPIKPPR

-267 QSKKSKLSDQLRFCN
+267 QSKKRKLSDQLRFCN

-290 KRHAAYAWPFYK
+290 KRHAAYGWPFYK

-310 LRDYHDIIM
+310 LRDYHDIIK
-319 QPMDLGTIRKKMDGR
+319 QPMDLGTIRKKMDER

-401 KGRGDG
+401 KARGDG
-407 PESSSS
+407 PECSST

-431 EEEEEEEE
+431 EEEEEE
-439 EEEARALRLAKLEE
+439 ARVLRLAKLEE

-483 RKKETSSRP
+483 KKKETSSRP
-492 KHEEDLRKHKVQQ
+492 KQEEDLRKTKPKVQQ
-505 RGINKGTPAVHCK
+505 RGINKGTSAVHGK
-518 RRRMALPVVP
+518 RRKMALPMVP
-528 YKSDEEEEPAVPM
+528 YKSDEEEVPALPM

-564 VNIIQAREASLRD
+564 VNIIQAREASLRNA
-577 SNPEEI
+577 NPEEI

-604 CLRKRPKKPKLNKLV
+604 CLRKRPKKHNLNKLV
-619 KTKGEMQTVKKQ
+619 KTKGPIQTVKKQ
-631 DSEKHLQSITEEPS
+631 DAEKYLQNITEEMS
-645 SLAKKKKTTNELP
+645 SLAKKKKTNELP
-658 MAPAVPDLTQPSHL
+658 RAPAVPDLAQPSRL
-672 SEGSGSDSSSSSS
+672 REGIGSDSSSSSS
-685 DSSTSDSRDSESVK
+685 SDSSNSDSSDSDSVK
-699 NKSKGTPHKVKTKS
+699 KTKKKKSKGDPHKVKTK
-713 KKKKSVKK
+713 
-721 GSSSESSLQTSQPP
+721 TSQPL

-750 QQHPAQPPLDLLMSP
+750 QQYPAQPPLDLLISP
-765 PALHSRLPPQ
+765 P
-775 PSRPSS
+775 
-781 KAAPLP
+781 
-787 RKNMV
+787 
-792 APLQL
+792 
-797 TDSQP
+797 
-802 QLQDPSSESPT
+802 
-813 TPSLTPP
+813 
-820 SSSSCDPS
+820 
-828 LTLTLPTDP
+828 
-837 LSTTPTPTHKPPS
+837 
-850 SLLCSPRPPPSPL
+850 
-863 AHLPSPQCQSPGQTQ
+863 
-878 EVKTGPVY
+878 
-886 LNPPDR
+886 
-892 AQQEGLSA
+892 GLSA

-909 VGFLQAAASRYEQPC
+909 VGLLQAAGSRYELY

-944 PSEALEETHYR
+944 PSEALEEIPYR
-955 MLQKQPNPRP
+955 KLQKQTNTRH
-965 SDSVIDGGNTSL
+965 SDSVFDGGNTCL

-1011 SISTTSTVRS
+1011 SLSTPSTVRS

-1059 LTMPVSVPVPVPPR
+1059 LTMPVSVPPR

-1098 IVEPPPPKAPETLKE
+1098 IVEPPSPKAPEALRE
-1113 EPPAAAPTPPPPLT
+1113 EPLAAAPTPPPPLT
-1127 TQTSVDKE
+1127 TQTSVDRE

>member
-1 MTDAKCPSMSRV
+1 MMTDAKYPSVSRV

-19 PPKFKN
+19 PPKFNN
-25 PKKPGRLTNQL
+25 PKKPGRQTNQL

-143 ISDITT
+143 ISAITT
-149 KTPVKGGRKSSSAG
+149 KTPVKG

-225 ITSCKSSPIIDGS
+225 ITSCESSPIVDGS

-243 FSRRGSGRPIKPPR
+243 FSRRGSSRPIKPPR

-267 QSKKSKLSDQLRFCN
+267 QSKKRKLSDQLRFCN

-290 KRHAAYAWPFYK
+290 KRHAAYGWPFYK

-310 LRDYHDIIM
+310 LRDYHDIIK
-319 QPMDLGTIRKKMDGR
+319 QPMDLGTIRKKMDER

-391 PGHHGHHRDK
+391 PGHHRDK
-401 KGRGDG
+401 KARGDG
-407 PESSSS
+407 PECSSS

-439 EEEARALRLAKLEE
+439 EEEARVLRLAKLEE

-483 RKKETSSRP
+483 KKKETSSRP
-492 KHEEDLRKHKVQQ
+492 KQEEDLRKTKPKVQQ
-505 RGINKGTPAVHCK
+505 RGINKGTSAVHGK
-518 RRRMALPVVP
+518 RRKMALPMVP
-528 YKSDEEEEPAVPM
+528 YKSDEEEVPALPM
-541 SYGEKRQLSL
+541 SYSEKRQLSL

-564 VNIIQAREASLRD
+564 VNIIQAREASLRNA
-577 SNPEEI
+577 NPEEI

-604 CLRKRPKKPKLNKLV
+604 CLRKRPKKHNLNKLV
-619 KTKGEMQTVKKQ
+619 KTKGPIQTVKKQ
-631 DSEKHLQSITEEPS
+631 DAEKYLQSITEEMS
-645 SLAKKKKTTNELP
+645 SLAKKKKKTTSELP
-658 MAPAVPDLTQPSHL
+658 RAPAVPDLAQPSRL
-672 SEGSGSDSSSSSS
+672 REGIGSDISSSSSS
-685 DSSTSDSRDSESVK
+685 DSSNSDSSDSDSVK
-699 NKSKGTPHKVKTKS
+699 KTKKKKSKGDPHKVKTK
-713 KKKKSVKK
+713 
-721 GSSSESSLQTSQPP
+721 TSQPLPASLP
-735 PASPPPAAVTKGQST
+735 PAPVTKGQST
-750 QQHPAQPPLDLLMSP
+750 QQYPAQPPLDLLISP

-792 APLQL
+792 APQQL

-802 QLQDPSSESPT
+802 QQQDPLSESPT
-813 TPSLTPP
+813 SPSLTPP
-820 SSSSCDPS
+820 SAASCDPS

-837 LSTTPTPTHKPPS
+837 LSTTSTPTQEPPS
-850 SLLCSPRPPPSPL
+850 SLLCLPQPSPL
-863 AHLPSPQCQSPGQTQ
+863 ALLTSPHCQSPGQTQ

-886 LNPPDR
+886 LNLPDR

-909 VGFLQAAASRYEQPC
+909 VGLLQAAGNRYEQLY

-944 PSEALEETHYR
+944 ASEALEEIPYR
-955 MLQKQPNPRP
+955 KLQKQTNTRH
-965 SDSVIDGGNTSL
+965 SDSVFDGGNTSL

-1011 SISTTSTVRS
+1011 SLSTPSTVRS

-1059 LTMPVSVPVPVPPR
+1059 LTMPVSVPPR

-1084 PTPEPAEIPLQTEA
+1084 PTPEPAEIPLQTEV
-1098 IVEPPPPKAPETLKE
+1098 IVEPPSPKAPEALRE
-1113 EPPAAAPTPPPPLT
+1113 EPLAAAPTPPPPLT
-1127 TQTSVDKE
+1127 TQTSVDRE

>member
-1 MTDAKCPSMSRV
+1 MMTDAKYPSVSRV

-19 PPKFKN
+19 PPKFNN
-25 PKKPGRLTNQL
+25 PKKPGRQTNQL

-143 ISDITT
+143 ISAITT
-149 KTPVKGGRKSSSAG
+149 KTPVKGGRKSSSAS

-193 PPAAQLSSHIAAKI
+193 PPAAQLSSHIVAKI

-225 ITSCKSSPIIDGS
+225 ITSCESSPIVDGS

-243 FSRRGSGRPIKPPR
+243 FSRRGSSRPIKPPR

-267 QSKKSKLSDQLRFCN
+267 QSKKRKLSDQLRFCN

-290 KRHAAYAWPFYK
+290 KRHAAYGWPFYK

-310 LRDYHDIIM
+310 LRDYHDIIK
-319 QPMDLGTIRKKMDGR
+319 QPMDLGTIRKKMDER

-391 PGHHGHHRDK
+391 PGHHSHHRDK
-401 KGRGDG
+401 KARGDG
-407 PESSSS
+407 PECSSS
-413 TGSSDSESSSES
+413 TGCSDSESSSES

-431 EEEEEEEE
+431 EEEEEEE
-439 EEEARALRLAKLEE
+439 ARVLRLAKLEE
-453 QLKAVHDQ
+453 QLKVVHDQ

-483 RKKETSSRP
+483 KKKETSSRP
-492 KHEEDLRKHKVQQ
+492 KQEEDLRKTKPKVQQ
-505 RGINKGTPAVHCK
+505 RGINKGTSAVHSK
-518 RRRMALPVVP
+518 RRKMALPMVP
-528 YKSDEEEEPAVPM
+528 YKSDEEEVPALPM

-564 VNIIQAREASLRD
+564 VNIIQAREASLRNA
-577 SNPEEI
+577 NPEEI

-604 CLRKRPKKPKLNKLV
+604 CLRKRPKKHNLNKLV
-619 KTKGEMQTVKKQ
+619 KTKGPIQTVKKQ
-631 DSEKHLQSITEEPS
+631 NAEKYLQSITEEMS

-658 MAPAVPDLTQPSHL
+658 RAPAVPDLAQQSHL
-672 SEGSGSDSSSSSS
+672 REGIGSDSSSSSS
-685 DSSTSDSRDSESVK
+685 SDSSNSDSSDSDSVKKTKK
-699 NKSKGTPHKVKTKS
+699 NKSKGDPHKVKTK
-713 KKKKSVKK
+713 
-721 GSSSESSLQTSQPP
+721 TSQPL

-750 QQHPAQPPLDLLMSP
+750 QQYPAQPPLDLLISP
-765 PALHSRLPPQ
+765 P
-775 PSRPSS
+775 
-781 KAAPLP
+781 
-787 RKNMV
+787 
-792 APLQL
+792 
-797 TDSQP
+797 
-802 QLQDPSSESPT
+802 
-813 TPSLTPP
+813 
-820 SSSSCDPS
+820 
-828 LTLTLPTDP
+828 
-837 LSTTPTPTHKPPS
+837 
-850 SLLCSPRPPPSPL
+850 
-863 AHLPSPQCQSPGQTQ
+863 
-878 EVKTGPVY
+878 
-886 LNPPDR
+886 
-892 AQQEGLSA
+892 GLSA

-909 VGFLQAAASRYEQPC
+909 VGLLQAAGSRYELY

-944 PSEALEETHYR
+944 PSEALEEIPYR
-955 MLQKQPNPRP
+955 KLQKQTNTRH
-965 SDSVIDGGNTSL
+965 SDSVFDGGNTSL

-1011 SISTTSTVRS
+1011 SLSTPSTVRS

-1059 LTMPVSVPVPVPPR
+1059 LTMPVSVPPR

-1098 IVEPPPPKAPETLKE
+1098 IVEPPSPKAPEAPRE
-1113 EPPAAAPTPPPPLT
+1113 EPLAAAPTPPPPLT
-1127 TQTSVDKE
+1127 TQTSVDRE

>member
-1 MTDAKCPSMSRV
+1 MMTDAKYPSVSRV

-19 PPKFKN
+19 PPKFNN
-25 PKKPGRLTNQL
+25 PKKPGRQTNQL

-143 ISDITT
+143 ISAITT
-149 KTPVKGGRKSSSAG
+149 KTPVKGGRKSSSAS

-225 ITSCKSSPIIDGS
+225 ITSCESSPIVDGS

-243 FSRRGSGRPIKPPR
+243 FSRRGSSRPIKPPR

-267 QSKKSKLSDQLRFCN
+267 QSKKRKLSDQLRFCN

-290 KRHAAYAWPFYK
+290 KRHAAYGWPFYK

-310 LRDYHDIIM
+310 LRDYHDIIK
-319 QPMDLGTIRKKMDGR
+319 QPMDLGTIRKKMDER

-391 PGHHGHHRDK
+391 PGHHRDK
-401 KGRGDG
+401 KARGDG
-407 PESSSS
+407 PECSSS

-439 EEEARALRLAKLEE
+439 EEEARVLRLAKLEE

-483 RKKETSSRP
+483 KKKETSSRP
-492 KHEEDLRKHKVQQ
+492 KQEEDLRKTKPKVQQ
-505 RGINKGTPAVHCK
+505 RGINKGTSAVHGK
-518 RRRMALPVVP
+518 RRKMALPMVP
-528 YKSDEEEEPAVPM
+528 YKSDEEEVPALPM
-541 SYGEKRQLSL
+541 SYSEKRQLSL

-564 VNIIQAREASLRD
+564 VNIIQAREASLRNA
-577 SNPEEI
+577 NPEEI

-604 CLRKRPKKPKLNKLV
+604 CLRKRPKKHNLNKLV
-619 KTKGEMQTVKKQ
+619 KTKGPIQTVKKQ
-631 DSEKHLQSITEEPS
+631 DAEKYLQSITEEMS
-645 SLAKKKKTTNELP
+645 SLAKKKKKTTSELP
-658 MAPAVPDLTQPSHL
+658 RAPAVPDLAQPSRL
-672 SEGSGSDSSSSSS
+672 REGIGSDISSSSSS
-685 DSSTSDSRDSESVK
+685 DSSNSDSSDSDSVK
-699 NKSKGTPHKVKTKS
+699 KTKKKKSKGDPHKVKTK
-713 KKKKSVKK
+713 
-721 GSSSESSLQTSQPP
+721 TSQPLPASLP
-735 PASPPPAAVTKGQST
+735 PAPVTKGQST
-750 QQHPAQPPLDLLMSP
+750 QQYPAQPPLDLLISP
-765 PALHSRLPPQ
+765 P
-775 PSRPSS
+775 
-781 KAAPLP
+781 
-787 RKNMV
+787 
-792 APLQL
+792 
-797 TDSQP
+797 
-802 QLQDPSSESPT
+802 
-813 TPSLTPP
+813 
-820 SSSSCDPS
+820 
-828 LTLTLPTDP
+828 
-837 LSTTPTPTHKPPS
+837 
-850 SLLCSPRPPPSPL
+850 
-863 AHLPSPQCQSPGQTQ
+863 
-878 EVKTGPVY
+878 
-886 LNPPDR
+886 
-892 AQQEGLSA
+892 GLSA

-909 VGFLQAAASRYEQPC
+909 VGLLQAAGNRYEQLY

-944 PSEALEETHYR
+944 ASEALEEIPYR
-955 MLQKQPNPRP
+955 KLQKQTNTRH
-965 SDSVIDGGNTSL
+965 SDSVFDGGNTSL

-1011 SISTTSTVRS
+1011 SLSTPSTVRS

-1059 LTMPVSVPVPVPPR
+1059 LTMPVSVPPR

-1084 PTPEPAEIPLQTEA
+1084 PTPEPAEIPLQTEV
-1098 IVEPPPPKAPETLKE
+1098 IVEPPSPKAPEALRE
-1113 EPPAAAPTPPPPLT
+1113 EPLAAAPTPPPPLT
-1127 TQTSVDKE
+1127 TQTSVDRE

>member
-1 MTDAKCPSMSRV
+1 MTDAKYPSVSRV

-19 PPKFKN
+19 PPKFNN
-25 PKKPGRLTNQL
+25 PKKPGRQTNQL

-143 ISDITT
+143 ISAITT
-149 KTPVKGGRKSSSAG
+149 KTPVKGGRKSSSAS

-225 ITSCKSSPIIDGS
+225 ITSCESSPVIDGS

-267 QSKKSKLSDQLRFCN
+267 QSKKRKLSDQLRFCN

-290 KRHAAYAWPFYK
+290 KRHVAYAWPFYK

-310 LRDYHDIIM
+310 LRDYHDIIK
-319 QPMDLGTIRKKMDGR
+319 QPMDLGTIRKKMDER

-391 PGHHGHHRDK
+391 PGHHRDK
-401 KGRGDG
+401 KARGDG
-407 PESSSS
+407 PERSSS

-425 ESSSGT
+425 ESSGT

-439 EEEARALRLAKLEE
+439 ARVLRLAKLEE

-483 RKKETSSRP
+483 KKKETSSRP
-492 KHEEDLRKHKVQQ
+492 KQEEDLRKIKPKVQQ
-505 RGINKGTPAVHCK
+505 RGINKGASAVHGK
-518 RRRMALPVVP
+518 RRKMALPMVP
-528 YKSDEEEEPAVPM
+528 YKSDEEEVPAVPM

-564 VNIIQAREASLRD
+564 VNIIQAREASLRNA
-577 SNPEEI
+577 NPEEI

-604 CLRKRPKKPKLNKLV
+604 CLRKRPKKHNLNKLV
-619 KTKGEMQTVKKQ
+619 KTKGPIQTVKKH
-631 DSEKHLQSITEEPS
+631 DAEKHLQSITEEMS
-645 SLAKKKKTTNELP
+645 SLEKKKKTTNGLP
-658 MAPAVPDLTQPSHL
+658 RAPAVPDLAQPSRL
-672 SEGSGSDSSSSSS
+672 REGISSDSSSSSSSS
-685 DSSTSDSRDSESVK
+685 DSSNSDSSDSDSVK
-699 NKSKGTPHKVKTKS
+699 KTNKKSKGSPHKVKTKS
-713 KKKKSVKK
+713 KNKKSEKK
-721 GSSSESSLQTSQPP
+721 DSSSESSLQTSQPP

-750 QQHPAQPPLDLLMSP
+750 QQYPAQPPLDLLISP
-765 PALHSRLPPQ
+765 P
-775 PSRPSS
+775 
-781 KAAPLP
+781 
-787 RKNMV
+787 
-792 APLQL
+792 
-797 TDSQP
+797 
-802 QLQDPSSESPT
+802 
-813 TPSLTPP
+813 
-820 SSSSCDPS
+820 
-828 LTLTLPTDP
+828 DP
-837 LSTTPTPTHKPPS
+837 LSTTPTPTQEPPS
-850 SLLCSPRPPPSPL
+850 SLRCLPQPSPL
-863 AHLPSPQCQSPGQTQ
+863 ALLTSPQCQSPGQTQ

-886 LNPPDR
+886 LNLPDR

-909 VGFLQAAASRYEQPC
+909 VGLLQAAGSRYEQLY

-932 DSPLQPVKDDRR
+932 DSPLQPVKDDRK
-944 PSEALEETHYR
+944 PSEALEETPYR
-955 MLQKQPNPRP
+955 KLQKQTNTRH
-965 SDSVIDGGNTSL
+965 SDSVFDGGNTSL

-988 KNTPAKKDIVLKNAD
+988 KKTPAKKDIVLKNAD

-1011 SISTTSTVRS
+1011 SLSTPSTVRS

-1059 LTMPVSVPVPVPPR
+1059 LTMPVSVPVSVPPR

-1098 IVEPPPPKAPETLKE
+1098 IAEPPPPKAPEALRE
-1113 EPPAAAPTPPPPLT
+1113 EPPATAPTPPPPLT
-1127 TQTSVDKE
+1127 TQTSVDRE

>member
-1 MTDAKCPSMSRV
+1 MMTDAKYPSVSRV

-19 PPKFKN
+19 PPKFNN
-25 PKKPGRLTNQL
+25 PKKPGRQTNQL

-143 ISDITT
+143 ISAITT
-149 KTPVKGGRKSSSAG
+149 KTPVKGGRKSSSTS

-193 PPAAQLSSHIAAKI
+193 PPAAQLSSHIVAKI

-225 ITSCKSSPIIDGS
+225 ITSCESSPIVDGS

-243 FSRRGSGRPIKPPR
+243 FSRRGSSRPIKPPR

-267 QSKKSKLSDQLRFCN
+267 QSKKRKLSDQLRFCN

-290 KRHAAYAWPFYK
+290 KRHAAYGWPFYK

-310 LRDYHDIIM
+310 LRDYHDIIK
-319 QPMDLGTIRKKMDGR
+319 QPMDLGTIRKKMDER

-391 PGHHGHHRDK
+391 PGHHSHHRDK
-401 KGRGDG
+401 KARGDG
-407 PESSSS
+407 PECSSS

-431 EEEEEEEE
+431 EEEEEEE
-439 EEEARALRLAKLEE
+439 ARVLRLAKLEE

-483 RKKETSSRP
+483 KKKETSSRP
-492 KHEEDLRKHKVQQ
+492 KQEEDLRKTKPKVQQ
-505 RGINKGTPAVHCK
+505 RGINKGKSAVHSK
-518 RRRMALPVVP
+518 RRKMALPMVP
-528 YKSDEEEEPAVPM
+528 YKSDEEEVPALPM

-564 VNIIQAREASLRD
+564 VNIIQAREASLRNA
-577 SNPEEI
+577 NPEEI

-604 CLRKRPKKPKLNKLV
+604 CLRKRPKKHNLNKLV
-619 KTKGEMQTVKKQ
+619 KTKGPIQTVKKQ
-631 DSEKHLQSITEEPS
+631 NAEKYLQCITEEVS

-658 MAPAVPDLTQPSHL
+658 RAPAVPDLAQQSRL
-672 SEGSGSDSSSSSS
+672 REGIGSDSSSSSS
-685 DSSTSDSRDSESVK
+685 SDSSNSDSSDSDSVK
-699 NKSKGTPHKVKTKS
+699 RTKKKKSKGDPHKVKTK
-713 KKKKSVKK
+713 
-721 GSSSESSLQTSQPP
+721 TSQPL
-735 PASPPPAAVTKGQST
+735 PASPAPAAVTKGQST
-750 QQHPAQPPLDLLMSP
+750 QQYPAQPPLDLLISP

-792 APLQL
+792 APQQL

-802 QLQDPSSESPT
+802 QQQEPLSESPT

-820 SSSSCDPS
+820 SAASCDPS
-828 LTLTLPTDP
+828 LALTLPTDP
-837 LSTTPTPTHKPPS
+837 LSTTSTPTQEPPS
-850 SLLCSPRPPPSPL
+850 SLRCLPQPSPL
-863 AHLPSPQCQSPGQTQ
+863 ALLTSPHCQTQ

-886 LNPPDR
+886 LNLSDR

-909 VGFLQAAASRYEQPC
+909 VGLLQASGSRYEQLY

-944 PSEALEETHYR
+944 PLEALEEIPYR
-955 MLQKQPNPRP
+955 KLQKQTNTRH
-965 SDSVIDGGNTSL
+965 SDSVFDGGNTSL

-1011 SISTTSTVRS
+1011 SLSTPSTVRS

-1059 LTMPVSVPVPVPPR
+1059 LTMPVSVPPR

-1098 IVEPPPPKAPETLKE
+1098 IVEPPSPKAPEAPRE
-1113 EPPAAAPTPPPPLT
+1113 EPLAAAPTPPPPLT
-1127 TQTSVDKE
+1127 TQTSVDRE

>member
-1 MTDAKCPSMSRV
+1 MTDTKYPSVSRV

-19 PPKFKN
+19 PPKFNN
-25 PKKPGRLTNQL
+25 PKKPGRQTNQL

-143 ISDITT
+143 ISAITT
-149 KTPVKGGRKSSSAG
+149 KTPVKGGRKSSSAS

-225 ITSCKSSPIIDGS
+225 ITSCESSPIIDGS

-267 QSKKSKLSDQLRFCN
+267 QSKKRKLSDQLRFCN

-290 KRHAAYAWPFYK
+290 KRHVAYAWPFYK

-310 LRDYHDIIM
+310 LRDYHDIIK
-319 QPMDLGTIRKKMDGR
+319 QPMDLGTIRKKMDER

-381 PDEPVRSAGD
+381 PDEPVRSAGE
-391 PGHHGHHRDK
+391 PGHHRDK
-401 KGRGDG
+401 KARGDG
-407 PESSSS
+407 PERSSS

-439 EEEARALRLAKLEE
+439 ARVLRLAKLEE

-483 RKKETSSRP
+483 KKKETSSRP
-492 KHEEDLRKHKVQQ
+492 KQEEDLRKINPKVQQ
-505 RGINKGTPAVHCK
+505 RGINKGASAVHGK
-518 RRRMALPVVP
+518 RRKMALPMVP
-528 YKSDEEEEPAVPM
+528 YKSDEEEVPAVPM

-564 VNIIQAREASLRD
+564 VNIIQAREASLRNA
-577 SNPEEI
+577 NPEEI

-604 CLRKRPKKPKLNKLV
+604 CLRKRPKKHNLNKLV
-619 KTKGEMQTVKKQ
+619 KTKGPIQTVKKH
-631 DSEKHLQSITEEPS
+631 DAEKHLQSITEEMS
-645 SLAKKKKTTNELP
+645 SLEKKKKTTNELP
-658 MAPAVPDLTQPSHL
+658 RVPAVPDLAQPSRL
-672 SEGSGSDSSSSSS
+672 REGIGSDSSSSSS
-685 DSSTSDSRDSESVK
+685 SDSSDSDSSDSDSVK
-699 NKSKGTPHKVKTKS
+699 KTKKKSKGSPHKVKTKS
-713 KKKKSVKK
+713 KNKKSEKK
-721 GSSSESSLQTSQPP
+721 DSSSESSLQTSQPL
-735 PASPPPAAVTKGQST
+735 PASPPSAAVTKGQST
-750 QQHPAQPPLDLLMSP
+750 QQYPAQPPLDLLISP
-765 PALHSRLPPQ
+765 P
-775 PSRPSS
+775 
-781 KAAPLP
+781 
-787 RKNMV
+787 
-792 APLQL
+792 
-797 TDSQP
+797 
-802 QLQDPSSESPT
+802 
-813 TPSLTPP
+813 
-820 SSSSCDPS
+820 
-828 LTLTLPTDP
+828 
-837 LSTTPTPTHKPPS
+837 
-850 SLLCSPRPPPSPL
+850 
-863 AHLPSPQCQSPGQTQ
+863 
-878 EVKTGPVY
+878 
-886 LNPPDR
+886 
-892 AQQEGLSA
+892 GLSA

-909 VGFLQAAASRYEQPC
+909 VGLLQAAGSRYEQLY

-932 DSPLQPVKDDRR
+932 DSPLQPVKDDRM
-944 PSEALEETHYR
+944 PSEALEETPYR
-955 MLQKQPNPRP
+955 KLQKQTNTRH
-965 SDSVIDGGNTSL
+965 SDSVFDGGNTSL

-1011 SISTTSTVRS
+1011 SLSTPSTVRS

-1059 LTMPVSVPVPVPPR
+1059 LTMPVSVPVSVPPR

-1098 IVEPPPPKAPETLKE
+1098 IAEPPPHKAPEALRE
-1113 EPPAAAPTPPPPLT
+1113 EPPATAPTPPPPLT
-1127 TQTSVDKE
+1127 TQTSVDRE